1 MDDFPMAL
9 VNPRAGHVEAVPA
22 HRERSLI
29 DRARDMDAAA
39 WDELYLQHY
48 NAIYRYAFFRVAD
61 APAAEDLAAEVFLQ
75 AVRGIQRYRYRGV
88 AFRAWL
94 YRIAH
99 NITADFCRD
108 RSARGPNEP
117 DSEAALQSLEECDFA
132 PALLQRRDIQQAVAR
147 LTDEQQQV
155 IILRFFEGLSIAETA
170 EAIGRNAGATKS
182 LQHRAL
188 ERLRA
193 ILGEEAH

>member
-1 MDDFPMAL
+1 MAL
-9 VNPRAGHVEAVPA
+9 VNPRAGHVEALPA
-22 HRERSLI
+22 HRERTLI

-39 WDELYLQHY
+39 WDELYLEHY
-48 NAIYRYAFFRVAD
+48 TAIYRYAFFRVAD
-61 APAAEDLAAEVFLQ
+61 APAAEDLAAEVFFQ

-99 NITADFCRD
+99 NVTADFR
-108 RSARGPNEP
+108 RERLARGPAEP
-117 DSEAALQSLEECDFA
+117 DPEAALRLLEEGDFA
-132 PALLQRRDIQQAVAR
+132 PAVLLRRDIQEAVAR

-155 IILRFFEGLSIAETA
+155 IILRFYEGLSIAETA
-170 EAIGRNAGATKS
+170 ETIGRNAGATKS

-188 ERLRA
+188 DRLRA